1 MSTQD
6 LFAWCC
12 PLSPAAGPTFSLRQ
26 WPCPVWPSPTTQAL
40 GSDLTA
46 VACSPRPWCHQFLSP
61 GHFYQHTNTRI
72 TQFEQCRPC
81 PLRQALPLSSVKAS
95 SLLCYNG
102 FGQDLRNLHTCP
114 GQQSPL
120 CLGLTSQETAD
131 TTALGRIPQLVST
144 CPVSL
149 GGGGASSCAMVPH
162 GTCGT
167 LTKP

>member
-12 PLSPAAGPTFSLRQ
+12 PLSPAAGPTFSLGQ

-61 GHFYQHTNTRI
+61 GHFYQHTNTTI

-81 PLRQALPLSSVKAS
+81 PLRQASFVLCKSFLPALLQWFWSGPQEPSHLPRPAVASLPWSHQSRDSRHYCPWQNPPTSVHMSGLFRGRGGLILCHSSPWHLWDS
-95 SLLCYNG
+95 
-102 FGQDLRNLHTCP
+102 D
-114 GQQSPL
+114 
-120 CLGLTSQETAD
+120 
-131 TTALGRIPQLVST
+131 
-144 CPVSL
+144 
-149 GGGGASSCAMVPH
+149 
-162 GTCGT
+162 
-167 LTKP
+167 